1 MTVAKHELDAKS
13 FAITGGIVGFVSG
26 ILGAIF
32 HGGLGWNSMMGMQ
45 MMSGYWGSMMGAG
58 TGTITLTIFGLF
70 YGWLL
75 AVVYN
80 YVIKNF

>member
-1 MTVAKHELDAKS
+1 MVVQKHELDTKS
-13 FAITGGIVGFVSG
+13 MAITGGIIGFVSG

-58 TGTITLTIFGLF
+58 TGIITMAIIGLF
-70 YGWLL
+70 YGWLI
-75 AVVYN
+75 AVAYN
-80 YVIKNF
+80 YVIKTF